1 MSRPPL
7 LEPPLAHL
15 FLTIYSLYV
24 TFLAK
29 NTFRPSQLLM
39 NAGTPH
45 DSLLPS
51 FYLDFF
57 FFFFSRFLALFQE
70 DRGGKSGSSGMR
82 RLAVTAMGA
91 KSSGWFM
98 QRDSGDRCMSN
109 FGGKLGSRM
118 FLEEKNIGKEGGR
131 KYRQCFIMRFVVKVD
146 MSNNWKYRYL
156 IQNEFSAFSLNFV
169 SEIVIWIH
177 YVSNAIRVMT
187 IKS

>member
-29 NTFRPSQLLM
+29 NTFRPGQLLM

-131 KYRQCFIMRFVVKVD
+131 KYRQCFMRFVVKVD
-146 MSNNWKYRYL
+146 ISNN
-156 IQNEFSAFSLNFV
+156 
-169 SEIVIWIH
+169 
-177 YVSNAIRVMT
+177 
-187 IKS
+187 